1 MSLRAR
7 QGSISASCPCT
18 TWPRL
23 SFVVIATVS
32 FNPGVRRS
40 CSRVNRL
47 LISSARPSHRSG
59 SSASRAIAADWGHY
73 EVDDLQAMVDQ
84 VVKMGVADPDKLG
97 VGGWSYGGILTDYMI
112 ASDTRFKAA
121 IAGAGSGNQTGMWG
135 LDEYALQY
143 NAELGPPWKSTA
155 LYVKLSYPFYHADQ
169 IHTPTLFMGGDKDF
183 NVPIAG
189 GEQMYLALRTLGVP
203 TQLVI
208 YPGQFHL
215 FTRPSFLKDRAER
228 YIAWYAKYLPVSAQ

>member
-1 MSLRAR
+1 
-7 QGSISASCPCT
+7 
-18 TWPRL
+18 
-23 SFVVIATVS
+23 
-32 FNPGVRRS
+32 
-40 CSRVNRL
+40 
-47 LISSARPSHRSG
+47 
-59 SSASRAIAADWGHY
+59 
-73 EVDDLQAMVDQ
+73 
-84 VVKMGVADPDKLG
+84 
-97 VGGWSYGGILTDYMI
+97 
-112 ASDTRFKAA
+112 
-121 IAGAGSGNQTGMWG
+121 
-135 LDEYALQY
+135 
-143 NAELGPPWKSTA
+143 
-155 LYVKLSYPFYHADQ
+155 VKLSYPFYHADQ